1 MRNSCPAIS
10 LADIFRSYGPDYI
23 RLMKPTPI
31 QCKVIRAISHCRT
44 AALGTDVY
52 RCPSCGYEHVVFHS
66 CRDRHCP
73 VCQYTARE
81 KWLVA
86 RKKELLP
93 VPYFHVVFT
102 VPELLNS
109 LILNNPDTLYS
120 LLFKAASQTIL
131 KLAADKKHIG
141 GLGGFLAILH
151 TWGQNLSFHPHL
163 HCVVPGGALSFDS
176 NRWLFPKKSKRKK
189 KFFVHVHVLSDLFK
203 KIYLSELKKLH
214 DKGKLKTIAAS
225 DDFRIY
231 INQLYQQRWV
241 TYCKAPFAGAEQ
253 VLDYLGRYTHRV
265 AISNRRI
272 ITFENDHVSFFWRDY
287 RDNNK
292 AKIMTLPVKE
302 FMRRFLMH
310 VLPNGFFKI
319 RYFGL
324 LSSRNKNKLL
334 TRART
339 ITLHHG
345 NKNKSYMGVK
355 TYSSRPLCPRCH
367 KHAMYRVEYVSHGRA
382 MIRSP

>member
-1 MRNSCPAIS
+1 MRNANTTVS
-10 LADIFRSYGPDYI
+10 LADIFRSYGQDYI
-23 RLMKPTPI
+23 RLMKPTPA

-44 AALGTDVY
+44 EALGADVY

-73 VCQYTARE
+73 VCQFTARE
-81 KWLVA
+81 KWLIA
-86 RKKELLP
+86 RKKELIA

-109 LILNNPDTLYS
+109 LILNNPETLYS

-141 GLGGFLAILH
+141 GQGGLLAILH
-151 TWGQNLSFHPHL
+151 TWCQNLSFHPHL
-163 HCVVPGGALSFDS
+163 HCVVPGGSLSFDG
-176 NRWLFPKKSKRKK
+176 NRWLYPKKSKRRK
-189 KFFVHVHVLSDLFK
+189 KFFVHVDVLSDLFK
-203 KIYLSELKKLH
+203 KIYLSELKKLY
-214 DKGKLKTIAAS
+214 DKGKLTTIAAS

-231 INQLYQQRWV
+231 INQIYQQRWV
-241 TYCKAPFAGAEQ
+241 TYCKAPFGGAAQ
-253 VLDYLGRYTHRV
+253 VLEYLGRYTHRV

-272 ITFENDHVSFFWRDY
+272 IAFENDHVSFFWRDY

-292 AKIMTLPVKE
+292 AKIMTLPLKE

-334 TRART
+334 ARAQKIT
-339 ITLHHG
+339 IHHG
-345 NKNKSYMGVK
+345 NKNKSYTVIK
-355 TYSSRPLCPRCH
+355 TYPTRLLCPCCH
-367 KHAMYRVEYVSHGRA
+367 KQAMYRVQYIMPVLA